1 MRHPFDRLL
10 STWRH
15 IFHSG
20 GWRLLERQFVDNP
33 ELAKDF
39 EAAYENIT
47 WPLFVRELVLKPQTP
62 LPDLNSYDSPGVWI
76 RWVKKYNLHS
86 GFEHSFRHHWA
97 PYWYTCGVCQESRA
111 PDYLLKIE
119 TMEEDIVF
127 LFEHE
132 FQMFG
137 EDYLFPRVKTL
148 GTKNKVGE
156 VNPENLI
163 ETYFGQLQKEDVL
176 QLYRFY
182 EIDFKLFG
190 YSPQLYLQHAK

>member
-62 LPDLNSYDSPGVWI
+62 LPDLSNYDSPGVWI
-76 RWVKKYNLHS
+76 RWVKNT
-86 GFEHSFRHHWA
+86 
-97 PYWYTCGVCQESRA
+97 TCTQ
-111 PDYLLKIE
+111 DLKILSG
-119 TMEEDIVF
+119 TIGHLTGTPV
-127 LFEHE
+127 E
-132 FQMFG
+132 F
-137 EDYLFPRVKTL
+137 VK
-148 GTKNKVGE
+148 
-156 VNPENLI
+156 
-163 ETYFGQLQKEDVL
+163 
-176 QLYRFY
+176 
-182 EIDFKLFG
+182 
-190 YSPQLYLQHAK
+190 SPVHQTTF